1 MKTQTR
7 VPAGASL
14 KERMLIQLSQRSA
27 WSLGLAF
34 AALLVYTG
42 ATIAFDLFRTGNFDP
57 LWILIWAV
65 TYIEITLLAVL
76 ALAVLPRKLWRST
89 GIGVTTNVLLASML
103 GAIKNS
109 SVYVL
114 ATWLGL
120 EDTPWDPFL
129 RIGGG
134 AMLLAFVFT
143 LYVLLYSSRTSHK
156 MLMRNLQQRYSEL
169 DQYRGLIPET
179 TSKAKQ
185 DLIDE
190 TKQALLPKLK
200 MIENLLENR
209 SSVRPVISNLQELIE
224 KSVRPLSKAFQ
235 EQAEQISTE
244 KASVRRW
251 NAGYS
256 FPQRFRLRENLSVT
270 ATLILSLP
278 SIVFVFYMIDA
289 LGYWQILA
297 AGIAWTWVNLIFSK
311 YGSPKNANFSRRSGL
326 IRITAIALIAPIPTS
341 ALFLF
346 AIPDSLVGKG
356 LLVGATAF
364 IIAASVVSVIYINV
378 LDDMR
383 GALELENQSINEKI
397 AFELAVFNQTLWL
410 QKRRWGYLLHGKVQS
425 NLTAALARLRSL
437 EASALDNPTQE
448 GMLIELVRQD
458 LNRAADALNSDA
470 LGSVDLAQ
478 ELANI
483 QDSWRGVVDVSIQIS
498 DHARRALERSDNIR
512 MSLVEICR
520 EAVTNAHRH
529 GSATTMTIQIDRQD
543 DTTMQLTCTNNGSE
557 PKTKSGGM
565 GTQMM
570 DALTID
576 WSLEHKKAAGLTVL
590 SARLPI
596 AV

>member
-14 KERMLIQLSQRSA
+14 KQRMLIQLSQRSA
-27 WSLGLAF
+27 WSLGLAL
-34 AALLVYTG
+34 AALLVYTF

-65 TYIEITLLAVL
+65 TYLEIT
-76 ALAVLPRKLWRST
+76 ALAALAISIMPVKLWRST
-89 GIGVTTNVLLASML
+89 GIGVTTNLLLAAVL

-114 ATWLGL
+114 ATWFGL

-156 MLMRNLQQRYSEL
+156 MLMRNLHKRYSEL

-185 DLIDE
+185 DLINE
-190 TKQALLPKLK
+190 TKQTLLPKLR

-235 EQAEQISTE
+235 EQAEQLSTE
-244 KASVRRW
+244 KASVRKW

-289 LGYWQILA
+289 LEYWQILA
-297 AGIAWTWVNLIFSK
+297 AGIAWTCINLIFSK
-311 YGSPKNANFSRRSGL
+311 YGSPKNANFNRRSGL
-326 IRITAIALIAPIPTS
+326 TRITAIALLAPIPTS

-346 AIPDSLVGKG
+346 SIPDSLVGKG

-364 IIAASVVSVIYINV
+364 IISASVVSVIYINV
-378 LDDMR
+378 LDDLR

-437 EASALDNPTQE
+437 EASAVDNPTQE

-498 DHARRALERSDNIR
+498 DRARRALERSDNIR

-557 PKTKSGGM
+557 PKTQSGGM

-570 DALTID
+570 DALTIE
-576 WSLEHKKAAGLTVL
+576 WNLEHKKTAGLTVL